1 MIHYHGGDDSL
12 LLDQSEARDKIRDAL
27 PFAIA
32 EPPADWMVQR
42 RNDATMR
49 HCHATRAVAEADG
62 CVRDDAT
69 VVSDVPFVRTRR
81 RLQAYL
87 GIAVTEASC
96 LCCALPCHTLNLLCI
111 GSARAGCGLEG
122 AGLAHQPRKM
132 TRRRSR

>member
-1 MIHYHGGDDSL
+1 VIHYHGGDDSL

-42 RNDATMR
+42 RNDATTQRRNDATMR

-69 VVSDVPFVRTRR
+69 VVSVRCPVCSHAPPTAGLFGRR
-81 RLQAYL
+81 RDR
-87 GIAVTEASC
+87 GAVPSAA
-96 LCCALPCHTLNLLCI
+96 LC
-111 GSARAGCGLEG
+111 RA
-122 AGLAHQPRKM
+122 
-132 TRRRSR
+132 TR